1 MATTPT
7 VAYSTV
13 SGQRRKGVSIIFHIS
28 TLRVYITSNS
38 KWSDRNSHELV
49 LCSPAWVFGS
59 VRHDPVLFH
68 SNSVVNYVI
77 ITLIIIFSSRMFSA
91 LYGQWSPIHM
101 WVVLIFK
108 NSDLEIFKFGNIQ
121 IFPRTRN
128 VRCDSWSKCRTCC
141 ICSKCFTYSWL
152 WKVIYRILCF
162 SWKKQRETD
171 RVMFILFLVLF
182 LSQPLT
188 SFLLRKREDQ
198 FETDAFVKCRSHFGE
213 NEME

>member
-1 MATTPT
+1 MKLPSYDINTVQWVCFFTRGFADFFVSMFEEYQQHHRQSQHNPPEACSDVHQLPWRKETTSCLSEDT
-7 VAYSTV
+7 SL
-13 SGQRRKGVSIIFHIS
+13 R
-28 TLRVYITSNS
+28 TLSLTHVYLHTSRHWLIRMCCICS
-38 KWSDRNSHELV
+38 KCRTCCI
-49 LCSPAWVFGS
+49 CS
-59 VRHDPVLFH
+59 
-68 SNSVVNYVI
+68 
-77 ITLIIIFSSRMFSA
+77 
-91 LYGQWSPIHM
+91 
-101 WVVLIFK
+101 K
-108 NSDLEIFKFGNIQ
+108 C
-121 IFPRTRN
+121 RT
-128 VRCDSWSKCRTCC
+128 CCSCSKCRTCC